1 MAAPAPDISANSPE
15 RTLKVFKE
23 SKWRPGFWVRAIL
36 SLSIWYW
43 TVYIHNRIELTNR
56 RIIQKRGTWLS
67 RNETSIL
74 LANITDVTVNQSFLG
89 RVFNYGDIAISS
101 AGSSGAEIAKLGISD
116 APHLRDLV
124 FDLRDGRLDETQ
136 IAQVMEKKSKDV

>member
-1 MAAPAPDISANSPE
+1 MTSEISSNSPE

-23 SKWRPGFWVRAIL
+23 SKWRPGFWIRTIL
-36 SLSIWYW
+36 TLSIWYW

-56 RIIQKRGTWLS
+56 RVVQKRGTWLS

-74 LANITDVTVNQSFLG
+74 LANITDVSVNQSFLG
-89 RVFNYGDIAISS
+89 RIFNYGDISISS
-101 AGSSGAEIAKLGISD
+101 AGSSGAEIAKFGISS
-116 APHLRDLV
+116 APQLRDLV

-136 IAQVMEKKSKDV
+136 IAQVLEKKSKDV